1 MSILMRLFF
10 MAWSV
15 YWKGFAKEGRW
26 ADLKHRHGVQGEMNG
41 ASNSTLDNEFGTHK
55 EEEVIV
61 QILEKGTIQE
71 SKVLDPP
78 FSSDS

>member
-1 MSILMRLFF
+1 
-10 MAWSV
+10 
-15 YWKGFAKEGRW
+15 
-26 ADLKHRHGVQGEMNG
+26 MNG

-78 FSSDS
+78 LSSDL